1 MFVRPRRR
9 LIQTAIAAAITA
21 GFVATA
27 HAQLQNA
34 PVDLE
39 MFRPAMDSKG
49 FITLNS
55 SAVLGEGDL
64 SFGLVTAY
72 ARKPLV
78 LTGNGMFGGQQ
89 NRFQV
94 NNLVTP
100 SLQGAVGFTHLAH
113 LGFELGLI
121 LPLDI
126 VSGQSYPSDQP
137 STNNTKDWTFTAQGL
152 GDLQVHPKIRLMNAT
167 RNGLGFAIIP
177 SIIAPTGDKNS
188 FFGEGQWIFQPTA
201 VIDTELGYLGRFRA
215 AVNGGLRIRGHH
227 AHFVDNANAFTPT
240 SMQPMY
246 MGADITTGAGLDIGN
261 EAIGGVG
268 LSYGIVP
275 QKFDVVGE
283 VYGNYGLDTHR
294 LNADGTQTKMGLS
307 AEAIGGIKLYLARN
321 SFFEAGAG
329 WRVADGYGGGQPRA
343 FIGFIFEP
351 SIGDRDGDGYKDDVD
366 QCPDDPEDFDDF
378 EDADGCPDPDND
390 KDGIPDVDDKC
401 PNDPE
406 TKNGYQD
413 QDGCPDST
421 TFDRDGD
428 GIPDDVDKCP
438 DDPEDKDNFEDQDG
452 CPDPDNDKDGIPD
465 KNDLCPNDPEDKDGF
480 EDQDGCP
487 DPDNDHDRILD
498 ANDKCPNDPEV
509 YNGFE
514 DQDGC
519 PDKGKVIIHKGK
531 LEILDKIYF
540 ETDKDE
546 IKPVSF
552 PLLDAIAATINGN
565 PQIELIEIQGHAD
578 ERGDDAHNLDL
589 TERRAQSV
597 RRALEERNVLPSRL
611 KAHGYGETKPICTQH
626 NEDCWSKNRRVEFII
641 LKRSD
646 EAKLQGGEGQ

>member
-1 MFVRPRRR
+1 MFVRPRRFA
-9 LIQTAIAAAITA
+9 IQAAIAAALTA

-27 HAQLQNA
+27 HAQIQNA

-39 MFRPAMDSKG
+39 IFRPAMDSKG
-49 FITLNS
+49 FITVNS
-55 SAVLGEGDL
+55 SAVLGAGDL

-72 ARKPLV
+72 ARRPLV
-78 LTGNGMFGGQQ
+78 LHGNGMFGTPPTQ
-89 NRFQV
+89 NKFSV
-94 NNLVTP
+94 DNLVTP
-100 SLQGAVGFTHLAH
+100 SLQAAVGFTHLQH
-113 LGFELGLI
+113 LGFELGVV
-121 LPLDI
+121 LPLAI
-126 VSGQSYPSDQP
+126 VSGQSTPSDQMGN
-137 STNNTKDWTFTAQGL
+137 STKDWTFTAQGL
-152 GDLQVHPKIRLMNAT
+152 GDLQIHPKIRLMNAT

-215 AVNGGLRIRGHH
+215 AVNGGIRLRGHH
-227 AHFVDNANAFTPT
+227 SEYLDIPT
-240 SMQPMY
+240 SFTTPPTVG
-246 MGADITTGAGLDIGN
+246 GADITTHAGINIGN

-268 LSYGIVP
+268 VSYGIVP
-275 QKFDVVGE
+275 QKFDVVAE
-283 VYGNYGLDTHR
+283 VYGNYGLDSH
-294 LNADGTQTKMGLS
+294 LIAADGTQTKMGLS

-498 ANDKCPNDPEV
+498 VNDKCPNDPEV

-514 DQDGC
+514 DADGC

-546 IKPVSF
+546 IKSVSF

-589 TERRAQSV
+589 TERRAHSV
-597 RRALEERNVLPSRL
+597 RVALEQRNVLPSRL
-611 KAHGYGETKPICTQH
+611 KSHGYGETKPICNQH